1 MKKSIIVKLEEKE
14 LEVKKLPIIRY
25 AEMLKAIKELPQ
37 HLGKLDLQKLDVEEL
52 IKQLPYLVGVA
63 LPDVI
68 GILTIAT
75 DLEKEEVEQLGLDEI
90 TDVVVAVAE
99 VNNYRNVFDK
109 VKKALAQPEL
119 MEAIQQ
125 KTQTS

>member
-1 MKKSIIVKLEEKE
+1 MKKTIIVKLENKE